1 MSNKKEIFAAAAAS
15 VAAVAAAGSASA
27 ADTHGMNDWSGFYAG
42 VGVGVMSGTLAGEG
56 DGYTDYGLAAQP
68 HVSGFMGFN
77 HELGN
82 NLVLGAELN
91 VLGPNGASQ
100 NGHDSEIGRYGIQS
114 GLDAKAKVG
123 YDLGQFM
130 IYGFAGGSGQIS
142 TIGEYNRSYQS
153 YGFNVGLGADVKV
166 TDHVIVGAEWTHRE
180 MNFKDGD
187 NSYVAPQNEF
197 ALRASYLFN

>member
-1 MSNKKEIFAAAAAS
+1 MSNKKELIAAAAS
-15 VAAVAAAGSASA
+15 VAAIAAAGSASA
-27 ADTHGMNDWSGFYAG
+27 ADMHGMNDWSGFYAG

-56 DGYTDYGLAAQP
+56 DGYTDYGLAAVP
-68 HVSGFMGFN
+68 HISGFMGFN

-91 VLGPNGASQ
+91 LLGPNGASQ

-130 IYGFAGGSGQIS
+130 IYGFAGASAQIS
-142 TIGEYNRSYQS
+142 PIGDYARSYQS
-153 YGFNVGLGADVKV
+153 YGLNVGLGADVKV
-166 TDHVIVGAEWTHRE
+166 TDHVIIGAEWIHRE
-180 MNFKDGD
+180 MQFKDRYD
-187 NSYVAPQNEF
+187 TYTAPQNEF